1 MMARD
6 PEASATQARGNVY
19 LAAGVSPATAQAA
32 TLAGVLDEYERAIEE
47 RHEARELVRR
57 ITAGEPDPALFAVHL
72 EHWRRLVP
80 LAIGAG
86 VIVGFLIGHFVG

>member
-1 MMARD
+1 MMVYD
-6 PEASATQARGNVY
+6 PEASATEARGNVY

-32 TLAGVLDEYERAIEE
+32 ALASVLDEYERAIEE
-47 RHEARELVRR
+47 RHATRELVRR
-57 ITAGEPDPALFAVHL
+57 VTAGEPDPFLLLVHL

-86 VIVGFLIGHFVG
+86 VIVGFLIGHFGR